1 MSATAVPEGMTDSQL
16 EKALQAFGG
25 VVGAEHVLTG
35 DAVEEFRDWFWPKA
49 WTQYDPSAVV
59 QPASAEE
66 VQAIVRLANEHRVP
80 IWTTSQGRNLGL
92 AAALPRVHGSVV
104 VNLRRMNRV
113 LEINENSATRSSS
126 PALAGWTST
135 RDPRRRP
142 QPDAVLHGCRL
153 GQRRRQ
159 LTRARNH
166 PGPIRR
172 GLHGALRTGGRALQR

>member
-1 MSATAVPEGMTDSQL
+1 MTDSQL
-16 EKALQAFGG
+16 EKALQAFCG

-92 AAALPRVHGSVV
+92 GGGSPRVRGSVV

-113 LEINENSATRSSS
+113 LEINEELGYAVVEPGVSWMDLYDAIRDGGHNLMLSCTDV
-126 PALAGWTST
+126 GWGS
-135 RDPRRRP
+135 
-142 QPDAVLHGCRL
+142 VVG
-153 GQRRRQ
+153 Q
-159 LTRARNH
+159 LTRARHH
-166 PGPIRR
+166 PGPIWR
-172 GLHGALRTGGRALQR
+172 GLHGALRTRGRALER